1 MMNHPGIHEIDDD
14 DDGTPAGA
22 NFNAKHRHF
31 SSAPRPIRLGPH
43 GSPMAFES
51 RRVVRLHGVKAGS
64 WGETA
69 RGLMLLLLTKLMID
83 RRGGRLRSVGIIT
96 EAGIRIRVPRGPAEV
111 QSRRRR

>member
-1 MMNHPGIHEIDDD
+1 
-14 DDGTPAGA
+14 
-22 NFNAKHRHF
+22 
-31 SSAPRPIRLGPH
+31 
-43 GSPMAFES
+43 MAFES

-64 WGETA
+64 WGKTA